1 MEKQVSFGLMRV
13 REALKEANEVKSFSN
28 AYNVVL
34 DGFDNEYSNID
45 SRLFFD
51 PSYMNKHRKELRKY
65 FKYAILIFK
74 LAKKYNIYLDRP
86 NDPIS
91 AFVFGI
97 ANCCL

>member
-13 REALKEANEVKSFSN
+13 REALKEANEVKDFSN
-28 AYNVVL
+28 AYDVVL
-34 DGFDNEYSNID
+34 NVFDNEYSNID
-45 SRLFFD
+45 SRLFF
-51 PSYMNKHRKELRKY
+51 SSIFMIRHSIELRKC
-65 FKYAILIFK
+65 FKYATLIFK

-97 ANCCL
+97 ANCL